1 MAGMRKTG
9 KSKSGASGR
18 PAAAKKASP
27 AAATAAANRERKK
40 DDPHPIEWVAGAIS
54 AALVLAV
61 LGYLCFRS
69 LSGDGR
75 PPDFVA
81 RVVSVEPAGDLFHV
95 TVSVANTG
103 DETAA
108 GVIVEAALDGEAGD
122 ERGEIEFDYVPAGST
137 RRGSFVFR
145 HDPARGGLRL
155 SVLGYTNP

>member
-9 KSKSGASGR
+9 KSKSGASRR

-54 AALVLAV
+54 AVLVLAV

-69 LSGDGR
+69 LSGDGQ
-75 PPDFVA
+75 PPDFVV
-81 RVVSVEPAGDLFHV
+81 RVVSVEPAGELFHV

-103 DETAA
+103 DERGKGADNRDEACQDDCFAA
-108 GVIVEAALDGEAGD
+108 MPFIKTL
-122 ERGEIEFDYVPAGST
+122 
-137 RRGSFVFR
+137 
-145 HDPARGGLRL
+145 GLL
-155 SVLGYTNP
+155 NVLVLE